1 MGMSNSEKKFLE
13 KNLIKRGLC
22 IIFLKKRYM
31 KKLLLLFSLL
41 LMVGCNPVEYKDY
54 HSEKI
59 YLRQLVNKDVTKN
72 YTSGS
77 FFLIAGSVSSES
89 VTSTVVK
96 LMGEVNGEYRFMQ
109 FDFETVRI
117 KIDNKVTTPYIVLNY
132 RETYEVD
139 TDYLLKYPY
148 YLESITIVCPEQ
160 YLPERLLPIQI

>member
-1 MGMSNSEKKFLE
+1 
-13 KNLIKRGLC
+13 
-22 IIFLKKRYM
+22 
-31 KKLLLLFSLL
+31 
-41 LMVGCNPVEYKDY
+41 MVGCNPVEYKDY

-59 YLRQLVNKDVTKN
+59 YLRQLVNRDVTKN

-132 RETYEVD
+132 SETYEVD
-139 TDYLLKYPY
+139 MEYLLKYPY
-148 YLESITIVCPEQ
+148 YLDSITIVCPEQ